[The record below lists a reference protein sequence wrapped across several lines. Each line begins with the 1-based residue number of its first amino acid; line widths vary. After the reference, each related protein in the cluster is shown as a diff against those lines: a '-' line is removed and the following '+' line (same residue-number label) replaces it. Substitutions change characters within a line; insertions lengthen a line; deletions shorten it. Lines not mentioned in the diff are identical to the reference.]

1 MVLLKNY
8 SIKHTSFKNL
18 SNVHR
23 KALEPLIYILKE
35 IILMMILS
43 ILMDFIGIDIYWVTL
58 LASFHILFKI
68 GFSLLLDTYIWD

>member
-8 SIKHTSFKNL
+8 SIKHTSFENL

-35 IILMMILS
+35 NHPHD
-43 ILMDFIGIDIYWVTL
+43 DFIDIDG
-58 LASFHILFKI
+58 FHW
-68 GFSLLLDTYIWD
+68 Y